1 MLGDV
6 VCLVQWIWK
15 KASRGDEAVAPVVSL
30 DPDMALFGKE
40 IGIDLGTASVLVYD
54 GGDIV
59 LHEPSI
65 VAIMVDEQKIVAIG
79 QEAREMLG
87 RTPENIEV
95 IRPIREGV
103 IADYEV
109 TERMIHYFIT
119 RVCGPLRMFKPRVM
133 ISVPCGVTTVESR
146 AVYEAV
152 KQAGSRSAYLIQ
164 EPLAAAIGA
173 GLPVGTP
180 SGNMLLNLGAGASEA
195 AIIALHGIVSS
206 HSIRVG
212 GMHLDQA
219 IATYVRRKYGV
230 IIGETTA
237 EEVKMWVGAAI
248 PPEEELET
256 EVQGRDQV
264 TSMPRSATITTSEV
278 VEAIQEP
285 LDAIVGIARAVLE
298 KTPPE
303 LASDAIDRGMTIC
316 GGGALLRGMEQ
327 LLTKE
332 TGVPTYVAE
341 NPLGCVVIG
350 SGRALEMYETLR
362 PNLPRVS

>member
-1 MLGDV
+1 
-6 VCLVQWIWK
+6 
-15 KASRGDEAVAPVVSL
+15 
-30 DPDMALFGKE
+30 MAFFGKDL
-40 IGIDLGTASVLVYD
+40 GMDLGTSSVLVYD

-87 RTPENIEV
+87 RTPDNMEV
-95 IRPIREGV
+95 VRPIQEGV

-109 TERMIHYFIT
+109 TERMIHYFIS
-119 RVCGPLRMFKPRVM
+119 RVCGPLRLFKPNVM
-133 ISVPCGVTTVESR
+133 VSVPCGVTTVESR
-146 AVYEAV
+146 AVYEAA
-152 KQAGSRSAYLIQ
+152 KQAGSRAAYLIQ

-195 AIIALHGIVSS
+195 AIIALHGIISS
-206 HSIRVG
+206 HSVRVG
-212 GMHLDQA
+212 GMHLDQSVA
-219 IATYVRRKYGV
+219 AYVRRKYGV

-237 EEVKMWVGAAI
+237 EAIKIRIGAAVAL
-248 PPEEELET
+248 EEDLET

-278 VEAIQEP
+278 IEAMQEP
-285 LDAIVGIARAVLE
+285 LEAIIGVARAVLE
-298 KTPPE
+298 QTPPE
-303 LASDAIDRGMTIC
+303 LASDAIDRGMTIS
-316 GGGALLRGMEQ
+316 GGGALLRGIDK

-350 SGRALEMYETLR
+350 TGRALEMYETIR

>member
-1 MLGDV
+1 M
-6 VCLVQWIWK
+6 
-15 KASRGDEAVAPVVSL
+15 
-30 DPDMALFGKE
+30 
-40 IGIDLGTASVLVYD
+40 DLGTSSVLVYD

-65 VAIMVDEQKIVAIG
+65 VAILVDEEKIVAIG

-87 RTPENIEV
+87 RTPDNIEV
-95 IRPIREGV
+95 VRPIQEGV

-109 TERMIHYFIT
+109 TERMIHYFIS
-119 RVCGPLRMFKPRVM
+119 RVCGPLRLFKPQVM
-133 ISVPCGVTTVESR
+133 VSVPCGVTTVESR
-146 AVYEAV
+146 AVYEAA
-152 KQAGSRSAYLIQ
+152 KQAGSRVAYLIQ

-180 SGNMLLNLGAGASEA
+180 AGNMLLNLGAGASEA

-206 HSIRVG
+206 HSVRVG

-219 IATYVRRKYGV
+219 IAAYVRRKYGV
-230 IIGETTA
+230 VIGETTA
-237 EEVKMWVGAAI
+237 EEIKIVVGAAV
-248 PPEEELET
+248 PLDEELET

-278 VEAIQEP
+278 LEAMQEP
-285 LDAIVGIARAVLE
+285 LETIIGVARAVLE

-316 GGGALLRGMEQ
+316 GGGALLRGIEK
-327 LLTKE
+327 LLTQE
-332 TGVPTYVAE
+332 TGVPTYVAD

-350 SGRALEMYETLR
+350 TGRALEMYETIR
-362 PNLPRVS
+362 TNLPRVS